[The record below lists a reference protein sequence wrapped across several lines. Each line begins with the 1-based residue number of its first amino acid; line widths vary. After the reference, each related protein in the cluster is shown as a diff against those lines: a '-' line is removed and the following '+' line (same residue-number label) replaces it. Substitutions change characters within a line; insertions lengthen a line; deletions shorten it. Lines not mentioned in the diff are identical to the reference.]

1 MRRHPRLV
9 LPVLAVA
16 VLGLAACGGE
26 GGSTDQLEQNLAAQQ
41 EAIDAL
47 RTRVTDL
54 TDEVRQVSAI
64 DPETG
69 LSDLTGQLED
79 LTTRLET
86 VETSVAEQ
94 GNQEDVTA
102 VVAAEVGKFS
112 EQIDEL
118 VASVRD
124 LTTVVSQV
132 QSDVDELQQR
142 FDDHRGDPFGHN
154 RGDTDPE

>member
-9 LPVLAVA
+9 LPVLAA
-16 VLGLAACGGE
+16 TALALSACGGD

-64 DPETG
+64 DTDTG

-132 QSDVDELQQR
+132 QSDLDALQQQ

>member
-1 MRRHPRLV
+1 MPNRAIIKTDKAPAAAGTYSQ
-9 LPVLAVA
+9 AVK
-16 VLGLAACGGE
+16 VNNTVYLSGQIGLDPHTQQMVCG
-26 GGSTDQLEQNLAAQQ
+26 SFA
-41 EAIDAL
+41 
-47 RTRVTDL
+47 
-54 TDEVRQVSAI
+54 DEVRQVSAI

-132 QSDVDELQQR
+132 QSDLDELQQR